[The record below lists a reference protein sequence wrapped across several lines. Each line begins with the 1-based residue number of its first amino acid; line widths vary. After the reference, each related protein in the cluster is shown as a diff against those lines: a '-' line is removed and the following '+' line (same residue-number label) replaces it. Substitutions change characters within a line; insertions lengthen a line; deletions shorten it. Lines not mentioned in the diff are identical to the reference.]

1 MYDIHR
7 IARSEIPDRFA
18 SGLNQMPMTGIC
30 VSRYAEARRYE
41 VADAYL
47 GKASR
52 SVPGPLM
59 AATSLFAI
67 LVRK

>member
-7 IARSEIPDRFA
+7 IARSEIPERFA
-18 SGLNQMPMTGIC
+18 SGLHQMPMPEIC
-30 VSRYAEARRYE
+30 VHRYAEARWCE
-41 VADAYL
+41 IADAHS
-47 GKASR
+47 GKGR
-52 SVPGPLM
+52 RPVLRPLM

>member
-7 IARSEIPDRFA
+7 IARSEIPERFA
-18 SGLNQMPMTGIC
+18 SGLHQMPMPEIC
-30 VSRYAEARRYE
+30 VHRYAEARWCE
-41 VADAYL
+41 IADAHS

-52 SVPGPLM
+52 SVPGSLT

-67 LVRK
+67 VVRK

>member
-1 MYDIHR
+1 MP
-7 IARSEIPDRFA
+7 IPE
-18 SGLNQMPMTGIC
+18 IC
-30 VSRYAEARRYE
+30 VRRYAEATRYE
-41 VADAYL
+41 VAEAHL

-59 AATSLFAI
+59 TATSLFAI